1 MKKRNL
7 PIFLAVVL
15 MYNTTRLFAQ
25 DVHLSQFYETP
36 LMRNPALAGIY
47 TGDLRVQAA
56 YRNQWQSTGVP
67 FKTTILSGEYKFGVG
82 QGNDFLTV
90 GFNTFYDLAGS
101 SQLKT
106 IQFMPAVNFHKSLN
120 GEKNSYL
127 SLGFM
132 GGVVQ
137 RQFDGK
143 DLTFNNQYTTRGYD
157 PFSPTGENFSGLQR
171 TIADFAVGMS
181 YNSSLGENGN
191 YFLGA
196 SLWHFNK
203 PTERFILEEIAL
215 DPKWQFNGGVK
226 LPINENIELHAEA
239 NYLMQGSYTELIAGG
254 LISYVFSDLAG
265 VESEISRLAVSAGAF
280 VRLNDA
286 VIPVARLEYN
296 NLSLGFSYDLNIS
309 ELRTAS
315 QGRGGYELTLS
326 YRAFTKGDN
335 SSLDALR
342 CPRF

>member
-7 PIFLAVVL
+7 LIFFTVL
-15 MYNTTRLFAQ
+15 IVYNRKELHAQ

-47 TGDLRVQAA
+47 TGDIRIQAA

-67 FKTTILSGEYKFGVG
+67 YMTTILSGEYKFGVG
-82 QGNDFLTV
+82 QGNDFLTL
-90 GFNTFYDLAGS
+90 GFNMFHDLAGS
-101 SQLKT
+101 SKLKT
-106 IQFMPAVNFHKSLN
+106 TQFMPAVNFHKSLN

-137 RQFDGK
+137 RQFNSK
-143 DLTFNNQYTTRGYD
+143 DLTFNNQYTNRGYD
-157 PFSPTGENFSGLQR
+157 PFAPTGENFSGLQR
-171 TIADFAVGMS
+171 SFADFAVGMS
-181 YNSSLGENGN
+181 YNSALGENGN

-196 SLWHFNK
+196 SFWHFNK
-203 PTERFILEEIAL
+203 PTERFILEEIQL
-215 DPKWQFNGGVK
+215 DPKWQFNGGMK
-226 LPINENIELHAEA
+226 IPLSETLELHAEA
-239 NYLMQGSYTELIAGG
+239 NYLMQGSYTELLAGG
-254 LISYVFSDLAG
+254 LLSYEFTDMTDPDNK
-265 VESEISRLAVSAGAF
+265 ISRLAVSAGAF
-280 VRLNDA
+280 IRLNDA
-286 VIPVARLEYN
+286 LIPVVRMEYN
-296 NLSLGFSYDLNIS
+296 NLSLGFSYDLNTS

-335 SSLDALR
+335 SSLDAVR